1 MAQERVLI
9 AGAGIGGLTAAVALS
24 QAGVPVL
31 LLERMPELAEIGAG
45 VTLALNAKAALR
57 RIGLAEQTE
66 QAGHGSTG
74 FIHRSWRGDQL
85 KRWELDGLQRQLGET
100 ATAVS
105 RPELLRILAGALGES
120 VELRCAAE
128 VVGVEQD
135 SSGVTARLADGSEVQ
150 GSVLIGADGLH
161 SKVRPLFD
169 PTPLHYCGFTAWRGL
184 AQIEGASQLSVDMT
198 AQTQTYG
205 YGSVFGTIPLSEQLV
220 YWYATRNAPA
230 GGHDEPGQRKA
241 TLLGLLGDW
250 HVPIPALI
258 EATDEQSI
266 ARTDVYD
273 LPRRETW
280 GVGRV
285 TLLGDAA
292 HPTAP
297 TLGQGACLA
306 IEDGVVLARHLAGG
320 LSAQSLRAYERE
332 RIPRTARTVRLSGAR
347 ARIVQVD
354 ARPAA
359 FLRDLSLRAVPLAL
373 VNKQLIKIF
382 TFDG

>member
-1 MAQERVLI
+1 MAHGQVVI

-31 LLERMPELAEIGAG
+31 LLERMPQLAELGAG

-57 RIGLAEQTE
+57 RLGLAEQVE
-66 QAGHGSTG
+66 AAGHGSTG
-74 FIHRSWRGDQL
+74 FIHRSWRGPQL

-105 RPELLRILAGALGES
+105 RPELQRILAGALGES
-120 VELRCAAE
+120 VELRCGAE
-128 VVGVEQD
+128 VVDVEQD
-135 SSGVTARLADGSEVQ
+135 ASGVTVRLADGGEVA
-150 GSVLIGADGLH
+150 GTVLIGADGLH

-169 PTPLHYCGFTAWRGL
+169 ATPLHYCGFTAWRGL
-184 AQIEGASQLSVDMT
+184 AHIEDAAQLSVDMT

-205 YGSVFGTIPLSEQLV
+205 FGSVFGTIPLSEQLV

-230 GGHDEPGQRKA
+230 GGRDEPGARKA
-241 TLLGLLGDW
+241 ALARILGDW
-250 HVPIPALI
+250 HGPIPALV
-258 EATDEQSI
+258 EATEEQSI

-273 LPRRETW
+273 LPRRESW
-280 GVGRV
+280 GAGRV
-285 TLLGDAA
+285 TMMGDAA

-306 IEDGVVLARHLAGG
+306 IEDGVVLARHLAAGVNER
-320 LSAQSLRAYERE
+320 SLRAYERE

-354 ARPAA
+354 GRAA
-359 FLRDLSLRAVPLAL
+359 AAARDLSLRAVPQAL
-373 VNKQLIKIF
+373 VNRQLVKIF
-382 TFDG
+382 SFDG

>member
-24 QAGVPVL
+24 QAEVPVL

-45 VTLALNAKAALR
+45 VTLALNAKSALR
-57 RIGLAEQTE
+57 RLGLAEQTE

-74 FIHRSWRGDQL
+74 FIHRSWRGQQL

-105 RPELLRILAGALGES
+105 RPELQRILAGALGES
-120 VELRCAAE
+120 VELRCDSE

-135 SSGVTARLADGSEVQ
+135 TAGVTAQLADGSEVQ
-150 GSVLIGADGLH
+150 GTVLIGADGLH

-169 PTPLHYCGFTAWRGL
+169 TTPLHYCGFTAWRGL
-184 AQIEGASQLSVDMT
+184 AQIEDASRLSVDMS

-205 YGSVFGTIPLSEQLV
+205 FGSVFGTIPLSEQQV
-220 YWYATRNAPA
+220 YWYATQNAAA
-230 GGHDEPGQRKA
+230 GGRDEPGRRKA
-241 TLLGLLGDW
+241 ALQRLLGDW
-250 HVPIPALI
+250 HVPIPALV
-258 EATDEQSI
+258 EATEEGSI

-280 GVGRV
+280 GTGRV
-285 TLLGDAA
+285 TLMGDAA

-306 IEDGVVLARHLAGG
+306 IEDGVVLGRHLAAG
-320 LSAQSLRAYERE
+320 LGAPSLRAYERE

-347 ARIVQVD
+347 ARLVQVD
-354 ARPAA
+354 SRPAA
-359 FLRDLSLRAVPLAL
+359 AVRDLSLRAIPLAL